1 MDDLVSIYNPV
12 GAGALNAA
20 KKGFKMLQESDSPA
34 GYLARGD
41 IKGFKKDLTTPKYK
55 LDQETMFNLGM
66 DLVNPMSK
74 VAGIVGSVKNTGK
87 QVLKKYGKEDLVS
100 VYNPQEFI
108 QSTPTKPVDI
118 VGKRYTEKTVEKLA
132 PVELIKDPNDLYGY
146 TIVPKASDITSRGKI
161 IDEISGHEM
170 KNKMMTESGF
180 DYGRAP
186 KNVEEDIFYASN
198 RGAAQT
204 DVDRIV
210 NAYEE
215 NINRGGKGKIIYG
228 PSKMA
233 RYSED
238 FSTMPTTYAL
248 NFIDN
253 GRMSKQLINELDDE
267 IRRGVGHASGLPEWK
282 GIMTEEGRKQLFNPS
297 NIETDKAGAVYR
309 KRLTDRLRSQKYQ
322 KELGFNWDDLEGA
335 LLEDRLKSAPANS
348 LGDILYD
355 IDVKNLRLAPSAH
368 GSYDTDLVAP
378 NKIKSLGFNVPITEL
393 YGDKYM
399 KDLLTGKINYHD
411 WMTPKKQQ
419 QLINKGKGPK
429 YLLNNTN
436 PIQDAYGILDMGKSG
451 QLGKFMDEKAVE
463 DLYNYQQFV
472 NNGGLL
478 AK

>member
-1 MDDLVSIYNPV
+1 MEDLVSIYNPV

-20 KKGFKMLQESDSPA
+20 KKGFKMLQESDTPA

-55 LDQETMFNLGM
+55 LDEETMFNLGM
-66 DLVNPMSK
+66 DLVNPMAK

-87 QVLKKYGKEDLVS
+87 QVLKKYGKEDLIS

-118 VGKRYTEKTVEKLA
+118 VGKRYTEQTVEELA
-132 PVELIKDPNDLYGY
+132 PVELIKDPNDLFGY

-161 IDEISGHEM
+161 IDEVSGHEM
-170 KNKMMTESGF
+170 KQKMMTEAGF

-186 KNVEEDIFYASN
+186 KNVAEDRFYASN

-204 DVDRIV
+204 DVDRLM

-215 NINRGGKGKIIYG
+215 NINRGGKGKLIYG
-228 PSKMA
+228 PTKMA
-233 RYSED
+233 RFSED
-238 FSTMPTTYAL
+238 FSTMPTVYAL
-248 NFIDN
+248 NFVDN
-253 GRMSKQLINELDDE
+253 GRMSKQLISELDDE
-267 IRRGVGHASGLPEWK
+267 IRRGVGHAKGLPEWK

-297 NIETDKAGAVYR
+297 NMEGDKAGAVYR

-322 KELGFNWDDLEGA
+322 KELGFNWADLEGA

-355 IDVKNLRLAPSAH
+355 IDVQNLRLEPSAH

-378 NKIKSLGFNVPITEL
+378 NKIKGLGFNIPITEL
-393 YGDKYM
+393 YGDKFMNQLMTGQIPYNANP
-399 KDLLTGKINYHD
+399 KNLLATASK
-411 WMTPKKQQ
+411 
-419 QLINKGKGPK
+419 
-429 YLLNNTN
+429 N
-436 PIQDAYGILDMGKSG
+436 PLQDAYGVLYMGKSG
-451 QLGKFMDEKAVE
+451 LLGKFMDEQAVE
-463 DLYNYQQFV
+463 DLYKYQQFV